1 MSCGRAGD
9 AILDELGLNLRSS
22 KRGRPKKSVDATPTV
37 VSASTEPIT
46 AGPSNANPGTSSDV
60 AKLQSTVDALA
71 EQMAWFVEKL
81 RGDVDDTPSD
91 AESTDTAGLPQAAG
105 VSDSD
110 GQAGQSAAATDPGAD
125 TLTGIESFY
134 AASANVGLDID
145 AQLAKIVSGFL
156 TTRLPDDKL
165 KEKLSA
171 CLAPKNCASIV
182 SARVNAEIWDKLS
195 TQTKSRDVKSQRTQN
210 ALVGAIA
217 GITVT
222 ADTLVRASRL
232 GDSLSNAEMASTL
245 TSLVDALALL
255 GNVNLDFN
263 QRRRDDQR
271 GDINKAYMGLCK
283 DGADGSALLYGDN
296 LSTRID
302 DINRS
307 NKVASS
313 LGKASASGNVNSA
326 YQPNSAFR
334 SSRGRSTGRQQPY
347 GYGSSGSR
355 GGWLG
360 KFRAGFLDRESRPSW
375 RGKSS
380 PRRGQRQRTKSA
392 NHYQQSGRDTS
403 TS

>member
-22 KRGRPKKSVDATPTV
+22 KRGRPVDATV
-37 VSASTEPIT
+37 VSASTESIT
-46 AGPSNANPGTSSDV
+46 AGPSNANPGTPTDV
-60 AKLQSTVDALA
+60 AQLQTTVEALP
-71 EQMAWFVEKL
+71 EQMAWFVDKL
-81 RGDVDDTPSD
+81 RGDVDDKPSD
-91 AESTDTAGLPQAAG
+91 TENTDTAELPQAAG
-105 VSDSD
+105 VSD

-125 TLTGIESFY
+125 TLTGIESIY
-134 AASANVGLDID
+134 AASDNVGPDIN

-165 KEKLSA
+165 KEKLTA

-210 ALVGAIA
+210 VLMGAIA
-217 GITVT
+217 GITVM
-222 ADTLVRASRL
+222 ADTLMRASRS
-232 GDSLSNAEMASTL
+232 GDSLSNAEMSSMF
-245 TSLVDALALL
+245 TSLVDAMALL
-255 GNVNLDFN
+255 GNVNLDLN

-271 GDINKAYMGLCK
+271 GDINIAYKNKGLCK
-283 DGADGSALLYGDN
+283 DGADGSALLYGEN

-313 LGKASASGNVNSA
+313 FGKASASGNVNSA

-360 KFRAGFLDRESRPSW
+360 KFRAGFFRSGVPPLLARKIIPTKGAAAANEISQSLPAKPPRP
-375 RGKSS
+375 
-380 PRRGQRQRTKSA
+380 PA
-392 NHYQQSGRDTS
+392 AS
-403 TS
+403 TLLP

>member
-22 KRGRPKKSVDATPTV
+22 KRGRPKKAVDATV
-37 VSASTEPIT
+37 VSASTSIT
-46 AGPSNANPGTSSDV
+46 AGPSNANPDTPSDV
-60 AKLQSTVDALA
+60 AQLQSTFDALA
-71 EQMAWFVEKL
+71 EQMAWFVDKL

-91 AESTDTAGLPQAAG
+91 AENTDTAELPQAAG

-110 GQAGQSAAATDPGAD
+110 GQAGQSAAATDLGAD
-125 TLTGIESFY
+125 TQTGIESFY
-134 AASANVGLDID
+134 AASDNVGPDID

-165 KEKLSA
+165 KEKLTA

-222 ADTLVRASRL
+222 ADTLVRASRS
-232 GDSLSNAEMASTL
+232 GDSLSNADMASTL

-255 GNVNLDFN
+255 GNVNLDLN

-271 GDINKAYMGLCK
+271 GDINIAYKGLCK

-302 DINRS
+302 DINHS

-380 PRRGQRQRTKSA
+380 PYRGRWQRTKSA

>member
-1 MSCGRAGD
+1 
-9 AILDELGLNLRSS
+9 
-22 KRGRPKKSVDATPTV
+22 
-37 VSASTEPIT
+37 
-46 AGPSNANPGTSSDV
+46 
-60 AKLQSTVDALA
+60 
-71 EQMAWFVEKL
+71 MAWFVEKL

-134 AASANVGLDID
+134 AASANVGPDID

-313 LGKASASGNVNSA
+313 LGKASTSGNVNSA

>member
-1 MSCGRAGD
+1 M
-9 AILDELGLNLRSS
+9 RSS

-134 AASANVGLDID
+134 AASANVGPDID

-195 TQTKSRDVKSQRTQN
+195 TQTKSRDVKS
-210 ALVGAIA
+210 
-217 GITVT
+217 
-222 ADTLVRASRL
+222 
-232 GDSLSNAEMASTL
+232 
-245 TSLVDALALL
+245 
-255 GNVNLDFN
+255 NL
-263 QRRRDDQR
+263 
-271 GDINKAYMGLCK
+271 
-283 DGADGSALLYGDN
+283 
-296 LSTRID
+296 
-302 DINRS
+302 
-307 NKVASS
+307 
-313 LGKASASGNVNSA
+313 
-326 YQPNSAFR
+326 
-334 SSRGRSTGRQQPY
+334 
-347 GYGSSGSR
+347 
-355 GGWLG
+355 
-360 KFRAGFLDRESRPSW
+360 
-375 RGKSS
+375 
-380 PRRGQRQRTKSA
+380 
-392 NHYQQSGRDTS
+392 
-403 TS
+403 